1 MFWQRFSKARHK
13 KVETTKE
20 GPRTKW
26 METWLSLA
34 FRISRLG
41 HPVCRLLKIRWRRSV
56 EDNPSLTLLNLFIS
70 ISSKPFHR
78 HWQFLSSPNHWPESS
93 LTDEKV
99 KRIDDL
105 DSLYSLHLNMP
116 HNVYGFVQIP
126 HSRIFDKLRVDKG
139 SILNLPSLL
148 VLVSLDLNIGD
159 SYMYLGLS
167 FSQSDPQNNWVRQTS
182 FKIYVEYCGVEVK
195 RICHPSVLRNIF
207 YFNWVLP
214 VSSLSSIKIPTWNK
228 FCNNKTKIISLNQLL

>member
-159 SYMYLGLS
+159 SYI
-167 FSQSDPQNNWVRQTS
+167 WV
-182 FKIYVEYCGVEVK
+182 Y
-195 RICHPSVLRNIF
+195 PSVNQIL
-207 YFNWVLP
+207 
-214 VSSLSSIKIPTWNK
+214 
-228 FCNNKTKIISLNQLL
+228 KIIGSDKQVSKYMWSIVESKLKGFVILQCWGISFILIEFCQYPACPVLKYQLGINSATTKRK